1 MSGALLLRAV
11 ANLMLLTVTSNAT
24 IDRTLHIPHL
34 TIGEVHRATSVHLAA
49 GGKGLNVT
57 RAARILDCDV
67 LATGPLAGHAGRLMA
82 DLAVAEGIRADWH
95 WLPSGETRTC
105 TLVNHDQGDTTV
117 LNEPG
122 EPLTEADWA
131 GFAAHVEKLAMQAQA
146 VAFSGSLPPRVA
158 PAALSALARS
168 LATAERPV
176 YLDTSLAALRAA
188 LAQPTG
194 LCLKVNRAELAEAW
208 GEAGVDFS
216 TDKII
221 AVGQKLLEKGAAL
234 VVVTLGGAGALAVT
248 PAGVWQAGVPA
259 VEVVSTVGSGDSFL
273 AGLAVARLR
282 GYNIEAALAYGV
294 ACGAAN
300 ATTRLPARFERG
312 MVEALV
318 KQVNVKRDA

>member
-1 MSGALLLRAV
+1 
-11 ANLMLLTVTSNAT
+11 MLLTVTSNAT
-24 IDRTLHIPHL
+24 IDRTLHVPHL

-57 RAARILDCDV
+57 RAARILNCPV

-82 DLAVAEGIRADWH
+82 DLAVAEGIRADWY

-105 TLVNHDQGDTTV
+105 TLVNHDKGDTTV

-122 EPLTEADWA
+122 EPLTAADWA
-131 GFAAHVEKLAMQAQA
+131 GFAAHVEKLAGDAQA
-146 VAFSGSLPPRVA
+146 VAFSGSLPPGVE
-158 PAALSALARS
+158 PAALSVLARS
-168 LATAERPV
+168 LVTADRPV
-176 YLDTSLAALRAA
+176 YLDTSVAALRAA
-188 LAQPTG
+188 LAQPSG

-208 GEAGVDFS
+208 GETETDFA

-221 AVGQKLLEKGAAL
+221 AVGQKLLERGAAL
-234 VVVTLGGAGALAVT
+234 VMVTLGGAGALAIT
-248 PAGVWQAGVPA
+248 PAGVWQAGVPP

-282 GYNIEAALAYGV
+282 GHSIEEALAYGI

-300 ATTRLPARFERG
+300 ATTRLPARFERE
-312 MVEALV
+312 MIEALV
-318 KQVNVKRDA
+318 KQIEIKRKT

>member
-1 MSGALLLRAV
+1 
-11 ANLMLLTVTSNAT
+11 MLLTVTSNAT
-24 IDRTLHIPHL
+24 IDRTLYIPHL

-57 RAARILDCDV
+57 RAARILNCPV

-82 DLAVAEGIRADWH
+82 DLAVAEGIRTDWY

-105 TLVNHDQGDTTV
+105 TLVNHDKGDTTV

-122 EPLTEADWA
+122 EPLTAADWA
-131 GFAAHVEKLAMQAQA
+131 GFAAHVEKLAGDAQA
-146 VAFSGSLPPRVA
+146 VAFSGSLPPGVE
-158 PAALSALARS
+158 PAALSVLARS
-168 LATAERPV
+168 LVTAERPV
-176 YLDTSLAALRAA
+176 YLDTSVAALRAA
-188 LAQPTG
+188 LAQPSG

-208 GEAGVDFS
+208 GETETDFA

-221 AVGQKLLEKGAAL
+221 AVGQKLLERGAAL
-234 VVVTLGGAGALAVT
+234 VMVTLGGAGALAIT
-248 PAGVWQAGVPA
+248 PAGVWQAGVPP

-282 GYNIEAALAYGV
+282 GHSIEEALAYGI

-300 ATTRLPARFERG
+300 ATTRLPARFERE
-312 MVEALV
+312 MIEALV
-318 KQVNVKRDA
+318 KQIEIKRKT